1 MATDGN
7 RDFYSDLVDKNLGQ
21 TTAAS
26 DALRAMRRDPAGH
39 TRADVDREERAA
51 KDAIG
56 RAADAV
62 RVLVDV
68 GE

>member
-7 RDFYSDLVDKNLGQ
+7 RDFYEGLADKNLGQ
-21 TTAAS
+21 ATTSA
-26 DALRAMRRDPAGH
+26 DALRAIRQSTAGH
-39 TRADVDREERAA
+39 SKADVDREERAA

-62 RVLVDV
+62 RVLVEV
-68 GE
+68 GD